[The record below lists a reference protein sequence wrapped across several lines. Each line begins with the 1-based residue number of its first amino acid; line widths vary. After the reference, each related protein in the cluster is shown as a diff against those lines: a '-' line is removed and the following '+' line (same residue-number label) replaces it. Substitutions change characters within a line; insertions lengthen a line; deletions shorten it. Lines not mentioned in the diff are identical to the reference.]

1 MQAMLNSFAKH
12 RFANHN
18 RILRNETLHIIS
30 AEWLHANLD
39 AVKTIDVSF
48 SLADADFGINTFL
61 AGHIAHA
68 HYIHLEHGLSD
79 MSRTQTHGRH
89 PLPKPEQFARTLASC
104 GLQRDDKIVCYDQD
118 SGAYA
123 ARAWWLLRAAGFK
136 NVYVLDGGLNAWRAA
151 NFPLSTEIAPFSS
164 DAPEALNFNAMPQI
178 DSESLQAALSNQA
191 KILVDARPANRF
203 AGRDETL
210 DAIAGHVPGAYNR
223 PFSENMQNGRF
234 KSSDVLRSE
243 FLALLGDKTTD
254 QAVMMCGSG
263 VTACHNLLAMAAAG
277 LEGAAL
283 YAPSWSGW
291 IIDHERP
298 IANDSMASL
307 LGQNHA

>member
-1 MQAMLNSFAKH
+1 M
-12 RFANHN
+12 
-18 RILRNETLHIIS
+18 HIIS

-39 AVKTIDVSF
+39 DVKIIDVSF
-48 SLADADFGINTFL
+48 SLADPDFGINTFL

-79 MSRTQTHGRH
+79 MSRTHTHGRH
-89 PLPKPEQFARTLASC
+89 PLPTPQQFARVVASC
-104 GLQRDDKIVCYDQD
+104 GLKQSDKIVCYDQD
-118 SGAYA
+118 NGAYA
-123 ARAWWLLRAAGFK
+123 ARTWWLLRAAGFK
-136 NVYVLDGGLNAWRAA
+136 QVYVLDGGLNAWRAA
-151 NFPLSTEIAPFSS
+151 NFPLSTDTVPIVS
-164 DAPEALNFNAMPQI
+164 DAPDALSFQAMPQI
-178 DSESLQAALSNQA
+178 DSESLQAALANQT

-223 PFSENMQNGRF
+223 PFSENIQNGRF
-234 KSSDVLRSE
+234 KTVEVLRSE
-243 FLALLGDKTTD
+243 FLALLGDKTPA

-263 VTACHNLLAMAAAG
+263 VTACHNLLAMAQAG

-291 IIDHERP
+291 IIDVGRP
-298 IANDSMASL
+298 IANDAA
-307 LGQNHA
+307 G